1 MLVIY
6 RHKMECIDSCHCL
19 YTTDTDFSPQEV
31 DNLTECNSDDD
42 SHDTRATNSDDD
54 SHDTRAT
61 NSDSDNSDTPNNCSF
76 HEVGIGMVHVMKYN
90 KGVPVGANLCRCC
103 LCMLCVYLHAL
114 NLN

>member
-1 MLVIY
+1 MTNVIVF
-6 RHKMECIDSCHCL
+6 ISII

-31 DNLTECNSDDD
+31 DNLTECD
-42 SHDTRATNSDDD
+42 SDDD

-90 KGVPVGANLCRCC
+90 KGVPVGANLCRCY

>member
-1 MLVIY
+1 MTHVIVF
-6 RHKMECIDSCHCL
+6 ISII

-54 SHDTRAT
+54 SHNTRATNSDDDSHDTRAT

-76 HEVGIGMVHVMKYN
+76 HEVGIGIVH
-90 KGVPVGANLCRCC
+90 GACNEI
-103 LCMLCVYLHAL
+103 
-114 NLN
+114 

>member
-1 MLVIY
+1 
-6 RHKMECIDSCHCL
+6 MECIDSCHCL

-61 NSDSDNSDTPNNCSF
+61 NSDDDSHDTRAMMMTAMTPELLTLTVTIRIHQTIVVF
-76 HEVGIGMVHVMKYN
+76 M
-90 KGVPVGANLCRCC
+90 R
-103 LCMLCVYLHAL
+103 
-114 NLN
+114 